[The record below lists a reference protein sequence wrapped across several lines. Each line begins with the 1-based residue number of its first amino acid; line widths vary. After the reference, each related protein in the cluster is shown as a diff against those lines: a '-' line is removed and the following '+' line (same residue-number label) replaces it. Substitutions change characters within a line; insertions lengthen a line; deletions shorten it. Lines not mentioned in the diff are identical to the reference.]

1 MKTLSPV
8 PPSNGMSEVTGLLK
22 RLPITLESD
31 DRRVIVRPFIM
42 GPGRVKSLFARLQ
55 TLPDDQVDSTLDHVR
70 QQYESRHD
78 DLLAT
83 FTEHYD
89 AGAALIGW
97 CENWSLPKRLLAGAY
112 LTMEYSVDSAA
123 LFNPSLVAM
132 PDQTGVAP
140 GSLRVVMS
148 LRATGEG
155 HVSSIVFHTGTITA
169 DGDVKL
175 DPPAKNLTRARISLP
190 RLYNRKTF
198 QDRLEE
204 ISLTDSLVCKVVDSL
219 PDPFGLPQLHA
230 VLAEL
235 KAEAGP
241 GAVETIRCYNAMERL
256 ASTNYRVHLDA
267 RDQLNELVI
276 FPLGKEES
284 RGIEDLRLVRFV
296 DDDGTANYYGTYTA
310 YDGMAIS
317 PMMLSTSD
325 FKTFEVYSI
334 NGEAALNKGMALFPR
349 KINGKYVMCSRIDG
363 ENLYIAASDS
373 LHYWPTAERIM
384 EPLDPWEFMQLGN
397 CGSPIE
403 TPEGWLLLT
412 HGVGPMRGY
421 SIGAILLDLEDP
433 TKVLGHLKEPLL
445 VPDEQE
451 REGYVPNVV
460 YTCGLLEHAGQLFI
474 PYAQADKRTGVAVV
488 ELADLLS
495 RLTRVPVAA
504 H

>member
-1 MKTLSPV
+1 ML
-8 PPSNGMSEVTGLLK
+8 PSSGMCEAQGLVK

-42 GPGRVKSLFARLQ
+42 GPERTASLFSRL
-55 TLPDDQVDSTLDHVR
+55 DRMSDEQVDSTLAHVR
-70 QQYESRHD
+70 AQYETRHD

-97 CENWSLPKRLLAGAY
+97 NHSWNLPKRLLAGAY

-123 LFNPSLVAM
+123 LFNPSLVPM

-140 GSLRVVMS
+140 GALRVVMS

-190 RLYNRKTF
+190 RVYSRSTF
-198 QDRLEE
+198 QERLEE
-204 ISLTDSLVCKVVDSL
+204 MRLPIALVGRVIEAL
-219 PDPFGLPQLHA
+219 PDPFDLPQLHA
-230 VLAEL
+230 LIGTF
-235 KAEAGP
+235 KADTRPEH
-241 GAVETIRCYNAMERL
+241 VETLRAFDAIERL

-296 DDDGTANYYGTYTA
+296 DDAGDAVYYGTYTA
-310 YDGMAIS
+310 YDGTRTS
-317 PMMLSTSD
+317 PMMLSTDD
-325 FKTFEVYSI
+325 FATFEVFSI

-349 KINGKYVMCSRIDG
+349 KVNGKYVMCSRIDG
-363 ENLYIAASDS
+363 ENLYIATSDS
-373 LHYWPTAERIM
+373 LHYWPEARLIM
-384 EPLDPWEFMQLGN
+384 QPLDPWEFMQLGN

-403 TPEGWLLLT
+403 TPDGWLLLT
-412 HGVGPMRGY
+412 HGVGPMRSY
-421 SIGAILLDLEDP
+421 SIGAILLDLDDP
-433 TKVLGHLKEPLL
+433 TKVIGHLAEPLI
-445 VPDEQE
+445 VPDEEE

-460 YTCGLLEHAGQLFI
+460 YTCGLLEHGGKLYV
-474 PYAQADKRTGVAVV
+474 PYAQADKRTGLAVI
-488 ELADLLS
+488 ELDELMS
-495 RLTRVPVAA
+495 KLTRTSAVAA
-504 H
+504 AR

>member
-1 MKTLSPV
+1 MSQLSGTAGAQELV
-8 PPSNGMSEVTGLLK
+8 K

-42 GPGRVKSLFARLQ
+42 GPERVASLFARLDL
-55 TLPDDQVDSTLDHVR
+55 LPDDQVDATLANVR
-70 QQYESRHD
+70 AQYESRHD

-89 AGAALIGW
+89 AGAALVGF
-97 CENWSLPKRLLAGAY
+97 CSNWGLPRRLLAGAY

-123 LFNPSLVAM
+123 LFNPSLVAL
-132 PDQTGVAP
+132 PDQDGVAP
-140 GSLRVVMS
+140 GALRVVMS

-169 DGDVKL
+169 AGDVKL
-175 DPPAKNLTRARISLP
+175 DPPAKNLTRAKMQLP
-190 RLYNRKTF
+190 RLYSKATF
-198 QDRLEE
+198 EQRMTEM
-204 ISLTDSLVCKVVDSL
+204 KL
-219 PDPFGLPQLHA
+219 PLAIVGRVIDALADPFDLPQLHA
-230 VLAEL
+230 LITEF
-235 KAEAGP
+235 KGSTSPEHT
-241 GAVETIRCYNAMERL
+241 ETIRIFNAIEQI
-256 ASTNYRVHLDA
+256 AATNYRVHLDA

-296 DDDGTANYYGTYTA
+296 DDDSKVSYYGTYTA
-310 YDGMAIS
+310 YDGTRTV
-317 PMMLSTSD
+317 PKMLFTSD
-325 FKTFEVYSI
+325 FKTFEVFSM

-349 KINGKYVMCSRIDG
+349 KIDGKYVVCSRIDG
-363 ENLYIAASDS
+363 ENLYIAKSDS
-373 LHYWPTAERIM
+373 LHHWPTADKIM
-384 EPLDPWEFMQLGN
+384 QPLDPWEFMQLGN

-412 HGVGPMRGY
+412 HGVGPMRSY

-433 TKVLGHLKEPLL
+433 SKVIGHLAEPLI

-460 YTCGLLEHAGQLFI
+460 YTCGLLEHKGKLYV
-474 PYAQADKRTGVAVV
+474 PYAQADKRTGLAVI
-488 ELADLLS
+488 ELDELMTK
-495 RLTRVPVAA
+495 LTRSPVVAGA

>member
-1 MKTLSPV
+1 MRSTTAIRT
-8 PPSNGMSEVTGLLK
+8 PPTVQPFSGTIEARGLVK

-42 GPGRVKSLFARLQ
+42 GPERVASLFARLDVLSDEKVDA
-55 TLPDDQVDSTLDHVR
+55 TLAHVR
-70 QQYESRHD
+70 AQYETRHD

-97 CENWSLPKRLLAGAY
+97 SKQWNLPKRLLAGAY

-123 LFNPSLVAM
+123 LFNPSLVPM

-175 DPPAKNLTRARISLP
+175 DPPAKNLTRARILLP
-190 RLYNRKTF
+190 RVYGLATF
-198 QDRLEE
+198 RERLDEMKLPTPIVDR
-204 ISLTDSLVCKVVDSL
+204 VMNAL
-219 PDPFGLPQLHA
+219 PDPFDLPQLHT
-230 VLAEL
+230 LASTL
-235 KAEAGP
+235 KSEPDVKPEARR
-241 GAVETIRCYNAMERL
+241 ALDAIERL

-284 RGIEDLRLVRFV
+284 RGIEDLRLVQFIN
-296 DDDGTANYYGTYTA
+296 DDGTACYYGTYTA
-310 YDGMAIS
+310 YDGS
-317 PMMLSTSD
+317 RTNPMMLSTSD
-325 FKTFEVYSI
+325 FRTFEVFSI

-349 KINGKYVMCSRIDG
+349 KVGGKYVMCSRIDG
-363 ENLYIAASDS
+363 ENLFIATSES
-373 LHYWPTAERIM
+373 LHYWPAATKIM

-412 HGVGPMRGY
+412 HGVGPMRSY
-421 SIGAILLDLEDP
+421 SIGAVLLDLNDP
-433 TKVLGHLKEPLL
+433 TKVIGHLADPLI

-460 YTCGLLEHAGQLFI
+460 YTCGLLEHGGRLYV
-474 PYAQADKRTGVAVV
+474 PYAQADKRTGVAVI
-488 ELADLLS
+488 ELKELMNK
-495 RLTRVPVAA
+495 LTR